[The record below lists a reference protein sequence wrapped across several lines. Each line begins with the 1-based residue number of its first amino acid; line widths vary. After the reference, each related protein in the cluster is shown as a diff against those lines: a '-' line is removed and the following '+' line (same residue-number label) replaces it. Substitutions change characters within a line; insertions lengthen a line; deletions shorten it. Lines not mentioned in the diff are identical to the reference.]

1 MKFYEA
7 LGAVIREERL
17 SRGLTLREVSARGH
31 VSMGHLSDVEN
42 ARKEGSENFIDAVA
56 GALRLP
62 SYELIIEAGYRMAD
76 STVPDTVEDLLIV
89 QDFISSPLS
98 SPVG

>member
-7 LGAVIREERL
+7 LGQVIKEERL
-17 SRGLTLREVSARGH
+17 KQNLTLRQVSARGY

-42 ARKEGSENFIDAVA
+42 ARKEGSESFIEAVA
-56 GALRLP
+56 GALEIE

-76 STVPDTVEDLLIV
+76 STVPDSIEDLVED
-89 QDFISSPLS
+89 FSSSSLS
-98 SPVG
+98 TPAR

>member
-7 LGAVIREERL
+7 LGQVIREERL
-17 SRGLTLREVSARGH
+17 KRNLTLRQVAARGY

-42 ARKEGSENFIDAVA
+42 ARKEGSEGFIDAVA
-56 GALRLP
+56 RALEIE

-76 STVPDTVEDLLIV
+76 STVPDTIEDLVED
-89 QDFISSPLS
+89 FSSSSLS
-98 SPVG
+98 TPAR